1 MTTAATLLSELEAQL
16 EAQRRAFARGAPD
29 HRRRMQALAALRD
42 GMHARQEELV
52 RAVSDD
58 FGGRPARSK
67 TRRCAAFSETKSY
80 TAAPHS
86 ALPRAQYRH
95 ARQHCHCL
103 GDQHLSRPSS
113 RQILR
118 QLACPAGS
126 RHATLPPASC
136 RQWMI
141 QLAGCPRCERSA
153 PSMV

>member
-1 MTTAATLLSELEAQL
+1 WDHARAVVRHGRRGVARGLSIHERLHGTHMTTAATLLSELEAQL

-67 TRRCAAFSETKSY
+67 PRRCAAFSETKSY

-86 ALPRAQYRH
+86 ALPRAQ
-95 ARQHCHCL
+95 
-103 GDQHLSRPSS
+103 
-113 RQILR
+113 
-118 QLACPAGS
+118 
-126 RHATLPPASC
+126 
-136 RQWMI
+136 
-141 QLAGCPRCERSA
+141 
-153 PSMV
+153 